1 MRLLPHNMVI
11 NTLLQRVEAHKAE
24 IERLRANLKGS
35 VPAAKL
41 KEAEDYIATL
51 RAELAVIN

>member
-11 NTLLQRVEAHKAE
+11 NTLLQRVESQKAE
-24 IERLRANLKGS
+24 IERLRANLKGT
-35 VPAAKL
+35 VPAARL
-41 KEAEDYIATL
+41 KEAEEYIATL